1 MALLKDL
8 RYAARGLAREPGFTA
23 IAVLTLALAIG
34 ANTAIFSVA
43 DGLLLRPLPLPR
55 AEQLL
60 LVMRHFPQGETEDVS
75 APKFFFLRGRMQAV
89 FSRTAAYENLGTG
102 FNLVGDGLPE
112 RIRGAHVS
120 ADFFPTVGVQPLF
133 GRNFLA
139 EEDRPGARHVVVLS
153 HRLWLRRFAAD
164 PHVLGRR
171 LQLSGESYTVVGV
184 MPAAFRFPAV
194 AELWTPFD
202 LDPASV
208 NQANYFEFL
217 GRLRDG
223 VSPQTAYATAK
234 ALTRPYAEAFPR
246 ELDPQETF
254 MTRPLQERLYGRVRP
269 ALLVLLAAVGAV
281 LLIACVNLANLQLA
295 RAAARQREIA
305 IRTALGAGWWRIV
318 RQLLTES
325 VLLALV
331 GGTAGLLLG
340 AAAIRPLLAMSPVQI
355 DRLAQVGIDGRVLAF
370 TLVVSLASGLLFGL
384 APAMQPARANLH
396 EPLKEGGNRSI
407 GGAGSAGR
415 HWLRQALVVSEVAL
429 ALVLITCASLLVH
442 SFVGLLQKP
451 SGFDTGNVLTMKLS
465 LPTVKYGSAAAAE
478 RFSTQLVQRIEAL
491 PGIRAAAVTTTL
503 PLEGGPDFSFKIL
516 GRKGPGEDGNG
527 NYDADFRATTP
538 DIFGVLRIPVMR
550 GRGFTA
556 ADRLGA
562 PLVALINQEA
572 AHRWWPNEDPIGQRI
587 FVGEGAKELADRG
600 PRTIVG
606 IVGNTR
612 DEGLDRKLPTLLYV
626 PLAQLQDPLVALF
639 IQLLPVSVAVRTAAG
654 SPAVTAAIQKQIWA
668 VDAGQPINDVKTME
682 EIRATSLGTR
692 RFTTTLLGL
701 LALLALTLAAV
712 GIYGV
717 LAYLVQ
723 QRTREIGVRLAL
735 GATTAAVLRLVLR
748 QGMAAVLLGIALGLG
763 GAFAASRL
771 LDSSGLLVDV
781 SAGDPLTFLV
791 TPAVLAAIAILASSI
806 PAHRASRL
814 DPLIALRQE

>member
-1 MALLKDL
+1 MSLWKDL
-8 RYAARGLAREPGFTA
+8 RYAARGLAREPGFSA
-23 IAVLTLALAIG
+23 IAVLTLGLAIG

-55 AEQLL
+55 ADR
-60 LVMRHFPQGETEDVS
+60 LVLVIRHFPDGETDSVS
-75 APKFFFLRGRMQAV
+75 APKFFFLRQRMQPV

-112 RIRGAHVS
+112 RIRGAHVT
-120 ADFFPTVGVQPLF
+120 ADFFPTIGVQPLL

-139 EEDRPGARHVVVLS
+139 EEDRPGARRVAVLS
-153 HRLWLRRFAAD
+153 HRLWVRRFAAD
-164 PHVLGRR
+164 PRVLGRQ
-171 LQLSGESYTVVGV
+171 LQLSGETYTVVGV
-184 MPAAFRFPAV
+184 MPASFRFPAV

-208 NQANYFEFL
+208 NDANYFDFL

-223 VSPQTAYATAK
+223 VSSRTAYAAAK
-234 ALTRPYAEAFPR
+234 TLTRPYAEAFPR
-246 ELDPQETF
+246 QLDPHESFGVQA
-254 MTRPLQERLYGRVRP
+254 LQERLYGRVRP

-281 LLIACVNLANLQLA
+281 LLIACVNVANLQLA

-305 IRTALGAGWWRIV
+305 IRAALGAGRWRIV

-325 VLLALV
+325 VLLALA
-331 GGTAGLLLG
+331 GGAAGLLLA

-355 DRLAQVGIDGRVLAF
+355 DRLAPVGIDGRVLAF
-370 TLVVSLASGLLFGL
+370 TLVISLASGLLFGL
-384 APAMQPARANLH
+384 VPAAQPARANLH
-396 EPLKEGGNRSI
+396 EPLKEGGNRST
-407 GGAGSAGR
+407 GGAGR
-415 HWLRQALVVSEVAL
+415 PWLRRALVVSEVAL
-429 ALVLITCASLLVH
+429 SLVLITGATLLVH
-442 SFVGLLQKP
+442 SFVGLLQQP
-451 SGFDTGNVLTMKLS
+451 PGFDTANVLTMKLS
-465 LPTVKYGSAAAAE
+465 LPPVKYGSAAAAE
-478 RFSTQLVQRIEAL
+478 RFSSQVVQRIEAL
-491 PGIRAAAVTTTL
+491 PGVLAATVTTTL
-503 PLEGGPDFSFKIL
+503 PLEPGPDLSFKIL

-538 DIFGVLRIPVMR
+538 DVFRVLRVPVLR

-562 PLVALINQEA
+562 PLVALINRQA
-572 AHRWWPNEDPIGQRI
+572 ARRWWPNEDPIGQRI
-587 FVGEGAKELADRG
+587 FIGEDAKNPVDRG

-606 IVGNTR
+606 IVGDTR
-612 DEGLDRKLPTLLYV
+612 DEGLDKKVPPLLYV
-626 PLAQLQDPLVALF
+626 PLGQLQDSLVALIF
-639 IQLLPVSVAVRTAAG
+639 QLLPVSVAVRTAAA
-654 SPAVTAAIQKQIWA
+654 SPALTAAIQKQIWA
-668 VDAGQPINDVKTME
+668 VDAAQPINDVKTME
-682 EIRATSLGTR
+682 EIRGASLGSR

-717 LAYLVQ
+717 LSYLVQ

-735 GATTAAVLRLVLR
+735 GASAAAVLRMVLR
-748 QGMAAVLLGIALGLG
+748 QGMGAVLLGVGIGLA
-763 GAFAASRL
+763 GAFAVSRL
-771 LDSSGLLVDV
+771 LGSWGLLV
-781 SAGDPLTFLV
+781 GV
-791 TPAVLAAIAILASSI
+791 TPRDPFSFILTPAILVVIAILASSI